1 MIKFIHVNLFSNVC
15 YRLDIM
21 QLIDPIN
28 VKIVRNWLITSIQ
41 LTKCVILCLYFPI
54 CHQPKIMVH
63 QIYLISPSY
72 PPVRVNR
79 NWNQQQKEF
88 FHIIYFT
95 YTSYPNIT
103 DTNVLYLILHI
114 LIQTF
119 YQVILF
125 RLKLDEG
132 WVEYN
137 YL

>member
-1 MIKFIHVNLFSNVC
+1 MRKFIHMNLFSNVC
-15 YRLDIM
+15 YRLDKKKR
-21 QLIDPIN
+21 N
-28 VKIVRNWLITSIQ
+28 VKIVKNWLITSIE
-41 LTKCVILCLYFPI
+41 LTKWVILCLYFPI
-54 CHQPKIMVH
+54 CHQPKIMVY
-63 QIYLISPSY
+63 QMNLISPIIS
-72 PPVRVNR
+72 PGTCKKKLKPTT
-79 NWNQQQKEF
+79 KIIF

-125 RLKLDEG
+125 RLKLDED
-132 WVEYN
+132 WVGYI

>member
-1 MIKFIHVNLFSNVC
+1 MQYLQKLTYKYNIKSWYYIEKM
-15 YRLDIM
+15 R
-21 QLIDPIN
+21 N
-28 VKIVRNWLITSIQ
+28 VKINNYWLITSTQ
-41 LTKCVILCLYFPI
+41 LTKCVILFLYYPI
-54 CHQPKIMVH
+54 LHQPKIMAY
-63 QIYLISPSY
+63 QTYLISPSS
-72 PPVRVNR
+72 PPIRVNR
-79 NWNQQQKEF
+79 NWKQQQNEF
-88 FHIIYFT
+88 FHIFYFT

-132 WVEYN
+132 WVDYI